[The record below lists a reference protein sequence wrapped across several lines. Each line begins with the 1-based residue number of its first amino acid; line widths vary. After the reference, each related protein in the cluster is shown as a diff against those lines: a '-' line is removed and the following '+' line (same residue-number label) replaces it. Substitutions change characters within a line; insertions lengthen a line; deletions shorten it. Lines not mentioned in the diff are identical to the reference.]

1 MMPRRRVSKL
11 SLLKIDEH
19 QSRSTND
26 YVVIEEPLEIRLQLS
41 GAHGNSPEQSVSIT
55 MRTPGD
61 DFELAAGFL
70 FTEGILSCR
79 DEIEQIRYCVGP
91 DKEKQHFNIVSVSLS
106 SGVQFNR
113 ERLHRHF
120 YATSSCGVC
129 GKASLEAL
137 AVQGCQPMPDGFQIA
152 TETILQLPG
161 ALRQEQFIFE
171 KTGGLHAAALF
182 TPDGRLACLRED
194 VGRHNA
200 VDKVIGAQFLQD
212 KIPLYSSLLFVSGR
226 AGFEIIQKALVA
238 RISVVAAVGAPSSLS
253 VELAKEYNMTLLGF
267 VRHNSFNVYCGAQ
280 RVLTPSMAQRHSF
293 IR

>member
-1 MMPRRRVSKL
+1 MPQRRVSKL
-11 SLLKIDEH
+11 SRLKIDEH
-19 QSRSTND
+19 HSRSVND
-26 YVVIEEPLEIRLQLS
+26 YVVIEEPLEIRLQIS
-41 GAHGNSPEQSVSIT
+41 GANGNSPEQSVSIT

-70 FTEGILSCR
+70 FTEGILSSR

-91 DKEKQHFNIVSVSLS
+91 DKEKQHFNVVSVSLS
-106 SGVQFNR
+106 PGVHFDR

-120 YATSSCGVC
+120 YATSSCGIC

-137 AVQGCQPMPDGFQIA
+137 SMQGCRPLPDGIRI
-152 TETILQLPG
+152 TSETILRLPD
-161 ALRQEQFIFE
+161 ASRQAQSIFE

-200 VDKVIGAQFLQD
+200 VDKVIGEQFLNN
-212 KIPLYSSLLFVSGR
+212 KIPLHSFLLFVSGR

-238 RISVVAAVGAPSSLS
+238 RIPIVAAVGAPSSLS
-253 VELAKEYNMTLLGF
+253 VDLAKEYNMTLLGF
-267 VRHNSFNVYCGAQ
+267 VRNHSFNVYCGAQ
-280 RVLTPSMAQRHSF
+280 RIGTLSMAQSHSF